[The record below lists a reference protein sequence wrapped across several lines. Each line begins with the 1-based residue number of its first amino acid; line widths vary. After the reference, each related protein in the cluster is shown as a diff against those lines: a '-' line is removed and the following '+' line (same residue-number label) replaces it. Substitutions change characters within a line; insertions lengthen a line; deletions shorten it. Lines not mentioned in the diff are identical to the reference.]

1 MWGREAR
8 WQLVPSWSQP
18 WPASP
23 LPPCLLGF
31 KNLYFPRKPFT
42 ALSSMGFQGPD
53 SGDDRPVSAL
63 FPCST
68 VSWSLFS
75 FFPVSHLLYYP
86 SILKKYIYINAT
98 AFIPTPRA
106 ALSTFISPA
115 HRTCV
120 SHSRGRRRW
129 GGVSVLQPEA
139 RPETPRAPRAASG
152 ARAHRPPPPE
162 HARWAQRSRRGEA
175 PGIECV
181 TPGSQRLPSRMD
193 CAIYFHS

>member
-1 MWGREAR
+1 MIG
-8 WQLVPSWSQP
+8 
-18 WPASP
+18 
-23 LPPCLLGF
+23 
-31 KNLYFPRKPFT
+31 
-42 ALSSMGFQGPD
+42 
-53 SGDDRPVSAL
+53 PVSAL
-63 FPCST
+63 FSCST

-86 SILKKYIYINAT
+86 SILKNYIYIYLYLNAT

-106 ALSTFISPA
+106 ALSTFLSPA

-181 TPGSQRLPSRMD
+181 NPGSQRLPSRMD